1 MHFYMLGVTL
11 TWIWCIILLQ
21 IVDTLIRFDKP
32 AVDDDGEEEEISPE
46 MVNVLTRIDQQET
59 K

>member
-1 MHFYMLGVTL
+1 MHFYMPGVTL